1 MRYHYQALACGLLF
15 LASSVSA
22 GALQSSA
29 VVSAK
34 VEVLERQVREL
45 QQRLNV
51 RGASSLPQSN
61 DVQSNTGAGGDNAL
75 LADMVARMGT
85 LERQLRV
92 ITGRLEEQDY
102 RQREMEEQFT
112 QLQAQVAL
120 MREQQLTAASQPE
133 TSPAQPVATGGGATA
148 NVERQTATVDAVDQ
162 PTAPIVALPEGDPT
176 VQYNYAFSFVRRND
190 LASGKTAMEQ
200 FLAANPDDDSAANAK
215 FWLGRINL
223 QQGNAAEAAR
233 YYLTLIEEHP
243 NHNRRPD
250 ALVDLADALV
260 QIDAPSDAC
269 NALQEFRRVEDE
281 ASVRAVDSA
290 RRVDQSASCGLF

>member
-1 MRYHYQALACGLLF
+1 MQYHYQSFACALLLLVGSF
-15 LASSVSA
+15 
-22 GALQSSA
+22 GANAQQSSA

-34 VEVLERQVREL
+34 IDVLERQVREL

-51 RGASSLPQSN
+51 RGLSNSAQSPVGQTSGSSS
-61 DVQSNTGAGGDNAL
+61 GDNAL

-102 RQREMEEQFT
+102 RQREMEEQFS
-112 QLQAQVAL
+112 QLQAQMAL
-120 MREQQLTAASQPE
+120 MREQQLAEASQPATPPVQSGAAGDLPLPGDE
-133 TSPAQPVATGGGATA
+133 QPAADPVPS
-148 NVERQTATVDAVDQ
+148 VPV
-162 PTAPIVALPEGDPT
+162 VALPDGDAT

-190 LASGKTAMEQ
+190 LTSGKMAMEQ

-260 QIDAPSDAC
+260 QIDASEDAC

-290 RRVDQSASCGLF
+290 RRVDQTASCGLF